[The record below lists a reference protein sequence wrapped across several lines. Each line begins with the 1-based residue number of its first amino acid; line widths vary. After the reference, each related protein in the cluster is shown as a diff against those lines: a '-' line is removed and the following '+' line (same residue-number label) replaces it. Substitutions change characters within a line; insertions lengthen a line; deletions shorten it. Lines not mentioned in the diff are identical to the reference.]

1 MTGNRITQRLEPT
14 WLHENRYYPYC
25 ATWEIR
31 YTGGFA
37 RVSVKGGKIDGY
49 ELGGLVDADI
59 VDDVPPI
66 SVSACPLPENFVTRE
81 LLEIDPENEN
91 ELFAFINLYGLPF
104 HPLRGKPGHSNS
116 DKGIRDTEEM
126 RKLRERAP
134 SQIISHREAREAL
147 KVLQSAIWGMVRM
160 LLDEAGDWEQ
170 YEVINWG
177 KDNPLDI
184 RATSLKEN
192 AKASSHLQ
200 SLTEAVC
207 NQVIDMF
214 NDTAVWRKCPQ
225 CGMPF
230 KRHRPKKRAN
240 TKIRK
245 SSKHADAAFCSQDCK
260 RIYHNHL
267 TRRKREQIDK

>member
-1 MTGNRITQRLEPT
+1 MTEDRITQRIEPR
-14 WLHENRYYPYC
+14 WLHKNDEYPYWSFGK
-25 ATWEIR
+25 TR
-31 YTGGFA
+31 YAGGFV
-37 RVSVKGGKIDGY
+37 RVSVKDGRINGY
-49 ELGGLVDADI
+49 ELGGLVDAGVI
-59 VDDVPPI
+59 DDAPPVSI
-66 SVSACPLPENFVTRE
+66 SVCSLPENFVTHE
-81 LLEIDPENEN
+81 LLEVDPEDEN
-91 ELFAFINLYGLPF
+91 ELFAFINRYGLPF
-104 HPLRGKPGHSNS
+104 HPLRGKLGYS

-126 RKLRERAP
+126 RKLREGAP
-134 SQIISHREAREAL
+134 SQTISHREAREAL
-147 KVLQSAIWGMVRM
+147 RVLQSTIWGMVRM

-184 RATSLKEN
+184 RATSLREN
-192 AKASSHLQ
+192 IKASLNFQ

-214 NDTAVWRKCPQ
+214 NDPAVWRKCPQ

-230 KRHRPKKRAN
+230 KRHRPKKRTN
-240 TKIRK
+240 TKDRK
-245 SSKHADAAFCSQDCK
+245 SSKHVDAVFCSQDCK